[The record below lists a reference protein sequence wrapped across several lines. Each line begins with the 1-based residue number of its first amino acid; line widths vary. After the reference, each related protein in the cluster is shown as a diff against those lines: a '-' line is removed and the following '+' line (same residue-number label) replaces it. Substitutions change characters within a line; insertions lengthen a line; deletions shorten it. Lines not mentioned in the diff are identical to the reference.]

1 MSDFTIST
9 DRLMYLAESVCEES
23 ASDND
28 FVELDGILLADCESR
43 HRFLDY
49 CQMHVALKIGAAG
62 TPSNSNGATT
72 SRHNF
77 GRFDPK
83 QIQHRDSRDALPC
96 LPPSSPP
103 PSPAPPAS
111 SPRAGRWRT

>member
-28 FVELDGILLADCESR
+28 FIELDSILRTDCESR

-49 CQMHVALKIGAAG
+49 CQMHVALKLELRH
-62 TPSNSNGATT
+62 TEQLKWCDNKAT
-72 SRHNF
+72 
-77 GRFDPK
+77 
-83 QIQHRDSRDALPC
+83 
-96 LPPSSPP
+96 
-103 PSPAPPAS
+103 
-111 SPRAGRWRT
+111 